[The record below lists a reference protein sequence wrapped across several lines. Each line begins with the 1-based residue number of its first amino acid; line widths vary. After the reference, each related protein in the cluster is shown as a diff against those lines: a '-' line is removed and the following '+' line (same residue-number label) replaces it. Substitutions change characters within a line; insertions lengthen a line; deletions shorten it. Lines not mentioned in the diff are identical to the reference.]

1 MEAVKHGCLKCIKD
15 LGGGGLSCCL
25 SETSDNLGRGFDIE
39 LTKIHT
45 RESQMMPNELMI
57 SESQERML
65 YVTDKPRLSMLQ
77 SILSKYGI
85 KYSII
90 GTIQQHQDLVVR
102 HSGNVVMQMPS
113 HLVAHAPLADRMAKR
128 PSYIDKMKR
137 VKAPVEPSNLE
148 EVLLSLSANPTIA
161 SKRWVYQQYDHEVG
175 IRTVIKPGAGD
186 AAVMRLD
193 NGKFVA
199 VKLDGN
205 SKHCYLDP
213 YQGTLGCLSE
223 GFRNIVCTGA
233 EPIGVVDHL
242 QFASPEDPEIYWTFV
257 QTVNA
262 IVDYCMFMEVPVV
275 GGKVSFYN
283 QTAKG
288 PIKPSP
294 VIGTLGL
301 LESESFITQM
311 ALSSDESIFII
322 GHTFPEMGGSEY
334 YEYFHK
340 ITGGTV
346 PQVNLK
352 ADRQNRNAV
361 LNLAKTGLARSAHD
375 CSKGGIAVALAE
387 MAMAGSVGFK
397 VQLDSVPNSCKQI
410 DEILFS
416 ETQSRYII
424 ATKDPEAV
432 CKILSGRG
440 VSFAE
445 IGNTIPTEIEF
456 IKGKRH
462 VIRLSLKQ
470 LQSNFDFLEKTLQS

>member
-1 MEAVKHGCLKCIKD
+1 
-15 LGGGGLSCCL
+15 
-25 SETSDNLGRGFDIE
+25 
-39 LTKIHT
+39 
-45 RESQMMPNELMI
+45 
-57 SESQERML
+57 
-65 YVTDKPRLSMLQ
+65 
-77 SILSKYGI
+77 
-85 KYSII
+85 
-90 GTIQQHQDLVVR
+90 
-102 HSGNVVMQMPS
+102 
-113 HLVAHAPLADRMAKR
+113 
-128 PSYIDKMKR
+128 MKR
-137 VKAPVEPSNLE
+137 VKAPAQPSNLG
-148 EVLLSLSANPTIA
+148 EVLLSLLANPTIA

-242 QFASPEDPEIYWTFV
+242 QFANPEDPEIYWTFV

-262 IVDYCMFMEVPVV
+262 IVDYCMFMEAPVV

-301 LESESFITQM
+301 LESQSFITQM

-334 YEYFHK
+334 YEFFHK

-352 ADRQNRNAV
+352 ADRQNRTAV
-361 LNLAKTGLARSAHD
+361 LNLVKTGLAMCAHD
-375 CSKGGIAVALAE
+375 CSKGGIGVALAE
-387 MAMAGSVGFK
+387 MAIAGSVGFK

-432 CKILSGRG
+432 CKILSSKG

-470 LQSNFDFLEKTLQS
+470 LQPNFDFLEKTLQS